1 MAEDNWQTAYE
12 ATERL
17 HRSILAE
24 LGDRGRLPRSSI
36 GYNQSTQRLR
46 STFSEL
52 TSNVTSLRS
61 SLGTLGSQLTSHEL
75 NRRRNLL
82 ENLSRKMGS
91 VRDEIQDSS
100 SMNRNSA
107 ARGQLLA
114 DLGTTSWGATPGG
127 QDHLPSESRRSVPY
141 RSGVRE
147 TDSSAGV
154 ETGLLRS
161 DQDRLLAE
169 QEQGLDMLGEII
181 RRQKGMGENI
191 YREVTQQNDI
201 IDDIDDRVETVNQRL
216 IDTTSNVNIITKRDR
231 TCGYWIVI
239 VLLAIAIIVVIF
251 A

>member
-1 MAEDNWQTAYE
+1 MREILFRFEDNFQI
-12 ATERL
+12 
-17 HRSILAE
+17 SI
-24 LGDRGRLPRSSI
+24 
-36 GYNQSTQRLR
+36 
-46 STFSEL
+46 
-52 TSNVTSLRS
+52 
-61 SLGTLGSQLTSHEL
+61 
-75 NRRRNLL
+75 
-82 ENLSRKMGS
+82 
-91 VRDEIQDSS
+91 
-100 SMNRNSA
+100 
-107 ARGQLLA
+107 
-114 DLGTTSWGATPGG
+114 
-127 QDHLPSESRRSVPY
+127 
-141 RSGVRE
+141 
-147 TDSSAGV
+147 SSAGV